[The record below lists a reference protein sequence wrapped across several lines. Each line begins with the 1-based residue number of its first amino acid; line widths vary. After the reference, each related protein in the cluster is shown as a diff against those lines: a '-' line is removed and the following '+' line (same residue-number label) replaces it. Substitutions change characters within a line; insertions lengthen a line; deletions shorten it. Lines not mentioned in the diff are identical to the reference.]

1 MSDLLR
7 SSALWYLVRGSG
19 IVALILLT
27 IVVALGVA
35 TTTHWQAPGLPRF
48 VTAAVHR
55 SVALLAVTFL
65 SIHVLTSIVDSYVSI
80 SVVDAFVP
88 FIGSVKPV
96 ALGLGAVAFDLVVA
110 LVLTSL
116 LRAKLGFKAW
126 RAVHWLAYL
135 AWPVA
140 LLHGLTM
147 GRDAGASWNL
157 IVVVSCVLTVG
168 AALAWRLQAAK
179 TAPVQGVA

>member
-27 IVVALGVA
+27 AVVALGVA
-35 TTTHWQAPGLPRF
+35 TTTRWQAPGLHRF
-48 VTAAVHR
+48 VTAALHR

-65 SIHVLTSIVDSYVSI
+65 SIHVLTSVVDSYVSI
-80 SVVDAFVP
+80 RVVDAFVP

-110 LVLTSL
+110 LMLTSL
-116 LRAKLGFKAW
+116 LRARLGFEAW

-147 GRDAGASWNL
+147 GRDAGASWNV
-157 IVVVSCVLTVG
+157 IVVVACVLTVG
-168 AALAWRLQAAK
+168 AALVWRLQAAK
-179 TAPVQGVA
+179 TTVVQGVA

>member
-27 IVVALGVA
+27 AVVGLGVA
-35 TTTHWQAPGLPRF
+35 TTTRWQAPGLPRF
-48 VTAAVHR
+48 VTATVHR

-80 SVVDAFVP
+80 RVVDAFVP

-116 LRAKLGFKAW
+116 LRARLGFK
-126 RAVHWLAYL
+126 

-147 GRDAGASWNL
+147 GRDAGASWNV
-157 IVVVSCVLTVG
+157 IVVAACVLTVG
-168 AALAWRLQAAK
+168 AALVWRLQAAK
-179 TAPVQGVA
+179 TTVVQGVA